1 MIASLT
7 GTLLAVQEDRIAL
20 QAGPI
25 VYELLVCAADA
36 PAFEASLG
44 QEITCHTIF
53 YLQGD
58 AGGGSIEPRLIGF
71 LRPENKRFF
80 EKFITV
86 KGIGPRKA
94 LRALALPAG
103 EIAQAIEKTLTY
115 PGEIKVTVLRET
127 RTVEYA
133 R

>member
-7 GTLLAVQEDRIAL
+7 GTLIGVQDDRIAM

-25 VYELLVCAADA
+25 VYELMVCAADVTEFGA
-36 PAFEASLG
+36 NVG

-71 LRPENKRFF
+71 LRAEDKRFF

-86 KGIGPRKA
+86 KGIGPAQGTAGPGAACRGN
-94 LRALALPAG
+94 RAG
-103 EIAQAIEKTLTY
+103 DR
-115 PGEIKVTVLRET
+115 V
-127 RTVEYA
+127 
-133 R
+133 